1 MALTPLEIE
10 PAFGTGPQERFSA
23 HVLRVEPAGL
33 CLGRKRSE
41 RCVPVCFGTVQA
53 VNCSSLGTSS
63 ELISI
68 KAEQRRLCS
77 EREGGEAGKV
87 AV

>member
-1 MALTPLEIE
+1 MAPTPLEIQ
-10 PAFGTGPQERFSA
+10 PAFGAGLQQQFPA
-23 HVLRVEPAGL
+23 HILRTEPAGL

-68 KAEQRRLCS
+68 KTEQRRLCR
-77 EREGGEAGKV
+77 EGEGGEAGKV

>member
-1 MALTPLEIE
+1 MAPTPLEIQ
-10 PAFGTGPQERFSA
+10 PALGTGLQQQFPA
-23 HVLRVEPAGL
+23 HVLWVEPAGL

-41 RCVPVCFGTVQA
+41 RCVPVCFGTVLA
-53 VNCSSLGTSS
+53 VNCSSIGTSS

-68 KAEQRRLCS
+68 KTEQKRLCR
-77 EREGGEAGKV
+77 EGEGGEAGKV